1 MEHVVDKEILEKA
14 VTKVVKYYFEGLRV
28 KEAIN
33 KVSEEEGIK
42 MFKNI
47 PSDLLERFNK
57 YYEKGNILDFK
68 VREEDDIKTE
78 TIYYEYFNVLGVL
91 KKTTI
96 LKSKNIYIDDNALT
110 VGEVEVFLEKSR
122 WFK

>member
-57 YYEKGNILDFK
+57 YYEKGNILDF
-68 VREEDDIKTE
+68 
-78 TIYYEYFNVLGVL
+78 
-91 KKTTI
+91 
-96 LKSKNIYIDDNALT
+96 NIVT
-110 VGEVEVFLEKSR
+110 
-122 WFK
+122 